1 MPVIIVILSLSV
13 LVFCGW
19 VIWVILGWRKW
30 KFKNDLQNKL
40 IERFNTAPE
49 LTHFLQSN
57 VGTRFMNFLL
67 IEGMGPKEKLI
78 TSISEGVILSIVGIA
93 FIFIGPLLAELT
105 QQIRIFQA
113 LGIVSI
119 SLGIGLLVSGFI
131 SYHLSKHWG
140 IIDTE

>member
-1 MPVIIVILSLSV
+1 MTLSLSV
-13 LVFCGW
+13 LIFCGW
-19 VIWVILGWRKW
+19 VIWVFLGWRKW
-30 KFKNDLQNKL
+30 KYKNELQNKL
-40 IERFNTAPE
+40 LDRFKTAPE
-49 LTHFLQSN
+49 LNHFLQSN
-57 VGTRFMNFLL
+57 IGSKFMNFLI
-67 IEGMGPKEKLI
+67 IEGIGPKEKLI
-78 TSISEGVILSIVGIA
+78 TSISEGIILSIVGIA

-119 SLGIGLLVSGFI
+119 SLGIGFLVSGFI